1 MYLCVCVWVR
11 VQKIVRRIKNYNNC
25 HNNSTGGKKRQS
37 SGWEHKHTAQCQI
50 KHYPIPKGSYRQ
62 LIYVDYNLSGDM
74 RIQDGHFGALSW
86 RIKQIIGLSRRNTK
100 EGSHETG
107 TKRQRQHGTFWRS
120 ITYHTILCFYLY
132 SCHGRPNT
140 PHAARHMPHGSFSP
154 RPTFSLLAEEKSEKV
169 NKQNEQMDWRGEQE
183 FPGISRVREEE
194 KKGNS
199 AGNGNGMECSQ
210 ELQTRSTIS
219 TLTRP
224 FKRCAQLLLLS
235 QLQLS
240 ERYR

>member
-1 MYLCVCVWVR
+1 MAALEYQQCGLSYNWNVPLFYLEGSAIDTPLFIYVFVCASVWVCVR

-107 TKRQRQHGTFWRS
+107 TERQRQHGTFCRS

-140 PHAARHMPHGSFSP
+140 PHATCHTAP
-154 RPTFSLLAEEKSEKV
+154 
-169 NKQNEQMDWRGEQE
+169 
-183 FPGISRVREEE
+183 SRLDQHFLYWLW
-194 KKGNS
+194 KK
-199 AGNGNGMECSQ
+199 A
-210 ELQTRSTIS
+210 
-219 TLTRP
+219 
-224 FKRCAQLLLLS
+224 KK
-235 QLQLS
+235 
-240 ERYR
+240 